1 MKGPVG
7 PAAAA
12 YAAKLSWAVKRHTA
26 TGGTQS
32 KMAESIH
39 IAASTLSRYMSGE
52 RLAPRETLHA
62 IRAFLEAQS
71 PLLSFPEGFWEE
83 LDVLCGEAHR
93 ASETPSVKVAYL
105 EGELGRAEERLRD
118 LERERGEALAR
129 AQGAENARVFLQARV
144 TEQDRSLRTARDYIQ
159 RIEAELA
166 KYKER
171 ADLLERE
178 VDVLREQNRRLIEA
192 APAVPAPSTQVSQP
206 GHIYATEHTHPAPQP
221 GFTPAPAGTEGTET
235 GPVRWQAP
243 PPEPPSPEPEPWA
256 VQDQPECGHWS
267 PDNFTYDE
275 TFRHYAAAATQIA
288 WFVAQPGYQEDT
300 VADPYPDAWAADA
313 PYGACGY
320 GEGWTAGPLHVPV
333 AKEPPPT
340 TTPAPPAPQKEED
353 EEVLQRTSCIR
364 RSYAPPLD
372 RTGLML
378 PDTAFL
384 LLTLLVT
391 ALMCATAAAVTKLA
405 GTRWGREPVADP
417 LVAPPTRTADSG
429 STTHM
434 RKHSNGEQHPH
445 LRYPGQQ
452 RRPCH
457 GPLSAG

>member
-1 MKGPVG
+1 MERPVG
-7 PAAAA
+7 PAAAK
-12 YAAKLSWAVKRHTA
+12 YAAKLRWAVKRHTA

-39 IAASTLSRYMSGE
+39 IAASTLSRYMSGN
-52 RLAPRETLHA
+52 RLAPHESLNA
-62 IRAFLEAQS
+62 IRAYIEAQS

-83 LDVLCGEAHR
+83 LDVLCDAAHR

-166 KYKER
+166 EYKER
-171 ADLLERE
+171 ADQLQQE
-178 VDVLREQNRRLIEA
+178 VGVLREQNRRLIEA
-192 APAVPAPSTQVSQP
+192 TPAVPAPSTQVSQP
-206 GHIYATEHTHPAPQP
+206 GHIYAPEHAHPAPQP
-221 GFTPAPAGTEGTET
+221 GSAPAPGWAEDTEE
-235 GPVRWQAP
+235 GPAQWQAP
-243 PPEPPSPEPEPWA
+243 PPVPPSAEPEPWA
-256 VQDQPECGHWS
+256 AQDQPGYGQGS
-267 PDNFTYDE
+267 LDNFYDE
-275 TFRHYAAAATQIA
+275 TFRHYAAAANQIA

-300 VADPYPDAWAADA
+300 VPDLYPDAWAAGA

-320 GEGWTAGPLHVPV
+320 GEGWTAGSLHAP
-333 AKEPPPT
+333 ADEEPPPA
-340 TTPAPPAPQKEED
+340 TTPAPPTPPAPQKEQED
-353 EEVLQRTSCIR
+353 EEALQRTSCIR
-364 RSYAPPLD
+364 RSYAAPLH

-378 PDTAFL
+378 PDAAFL

-405 GTRWGREPVADP
+405 GARWGRGPVADP
-417 LVAPPTRTADSG
+417 LAATSAR
-429 STTHM
+429 
-434 RKHSNGEQHPH
+434 
-445 LRYPGQQ
+445 
-452 RRPCH
+452 RRPGA
-457 GPLSAG
+457 GPMPTDR